1 MKSHDSNVATSK
13 CGDVTIPHYYIRG
26 RSPLPPSRKGVRRVE
41 FLGGVMRCIL
51 AARVGH
57 RFSGAWSRGCLGIV
71 GLVLSA
77 SVFVWFVLRFCLVK
91 SLPLV
96 LRGERCGCL
105 SSFCGQ
111 SSSILFC
118 AASLDLLHPSIGDCC
133 SVVFVRR
140 VSILH
145 GCRYLITNRRS
156 SLFSTRVF
164 LFVEGLRLDGH
175 FLQINARLLSERVLA
190 RVFCLWWPL
199 IRRSL
204 TSCS

>member
-26 RSPLPPSRKGVRRVE
+26 RSPLPPSRK
-41 FLGGVMRCIL
+41 
-51 AARVGH
+51 
-57 RFSGAWSRGCLGIV
+57 
-71 GLVLSA
+71 
-77 SVFVWFVLRFCLVK
+77 K